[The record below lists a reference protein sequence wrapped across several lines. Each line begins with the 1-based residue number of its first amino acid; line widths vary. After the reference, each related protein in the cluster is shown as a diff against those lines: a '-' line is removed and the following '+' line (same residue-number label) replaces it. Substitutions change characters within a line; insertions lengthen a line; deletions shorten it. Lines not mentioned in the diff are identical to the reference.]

1 MSTLLIGVL
10 GYIGSHIAS
19 KSKAKSVL
27 GWEPKY
33 SYEDMVKN
41 AWQAFLASQ
50 S

>member
-27 GWEPKY
+27 GWEPNIAMRIWSK
-33 SYEDMVKN
+33 MPGKL
-41 AWQAFLASQ
+41 F
-50 S
+50 